1 MMDKKTTNL
10 EKVRDLLEKKGVDKR
25 KQSSTLAEILGIK
38 YNSAKQKLDEKR
50 SISITEIKKIY
61 RYFNDSFDGSRD
73 YNCVFVMNDM
83 HVRCN
88 VDVDPEVAVTVSTD
102 ENYAVKDGQNYV
114 IDASQKRKN
123 ANTHRVKKLEFLPA
137 PKIAI
142 LDNDADILEL
152 LQSVCSRFGI
162 EAETFQTKDEILKVM
177 SKQTFDCFII
187 DWLLDYGENS
197 EQVIEAIREK
207 NEKCTIILLTG
218 QLNQHEKDIGKA
230 IMKYGVEIIE
240 KPTRTFI
247 ISSILLNNL
256 FFKD

>member
-10 EKVRDLLEKKGVDKR
+10 EKVHDLLEKKGVDKR

-38 YNSAKQKLDEKR
+38 YNSAKQKLDGKR
-50 SISITEIKKIY
+50 SISLTEIKKIY

-88 VDVDPEVAVTVSTD
+88 VDVDPEVVETIKAD
-102 ENYAVKDGQNYV
+102 ENYAVKDGLNY
-114 IDASQKRKN
+114 IINASQNRKN
-123 ANTHRVKKLEFLPA
+123 ANAYRVRKLEFLPA

-177 SKQTFDCFII
+177 SMQTFDCFVI

-197 EQVIEAIREK
+197 EQVIDAIREQ
-207 NEKCTIILLTG
+207 NEKSTIILLTG